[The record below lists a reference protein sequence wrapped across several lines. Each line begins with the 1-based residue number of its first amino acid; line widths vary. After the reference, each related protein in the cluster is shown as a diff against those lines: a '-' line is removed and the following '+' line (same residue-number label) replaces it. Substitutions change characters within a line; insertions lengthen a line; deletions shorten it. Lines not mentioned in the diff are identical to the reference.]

1 MRKCLILV
9 FLILSLYS
17 LAQAR
22 PVVMM
27 TGYWSPTSEMI
38 YRFSNDPVLN
48 PDGWIGENW
57 EGFGY
62 DVYAFFP
69 AFNKWTR
76 EFEVDYQA
84 TWSDFWARSD
94 EFHPEIIISF
104 GAGSGPWEI
113 EDDAHNRNSW
123 YPDDVAPYYPTPNP
137 PDSTLGANQPRYS
150 TLPMVEIRDAV
161 NAETDVHAWID
172 YSGNPGNF
180 LCNYIAYL
188 GMWYQNMHD
197 DVFDEHYCKAAGF
210 IHVDGYLSVARATAA
225 AEVTLRSTLQYFAD
239 QTGVGDFAS
248 GGAESFRLSNYPN
261 PLNPNT
267 TISFYQADN
276 SELQIQI
283 FDVSGRM
290 IRKLS
295 AGSSSTGQQTVVW
308 DGRDSKNQAVASG
321 VYFYRLNQP
330 SSPTNKMVVTR

>member
-1 MRKCLILV
+1 
-9 FLILSLYS
+9 
-17 LAQAR
+17 
-22 PVVMM
+22 
-27 TGYWSPTSEMI
+27 
-38 YRFSNDPVLN
+38 
-48 PDGWIGENW
+48 
-57 EGFGY
+57 
-62 DVYAFFP
+62 
-69 AFNKWTR
+69 
-76 EFEVDYQA
+76 
-84 TWSDFWARSD
+84 
-94 EFHPEIIISF
+94 
-104 GAGSGPWEI
+104 
-113 EDDAHNRNSW
+113 
-123 YPDDVAPYYPTPNP
+123 
-137 PDSTLGANQPRYS
+137 
-150 TLPMVEIRDAV
+150 MVEIRDAV